1 MISDFSE
8 KVRGV
13 ISRCEML
20 EDGDTVI
27 VGLSGGADSTALLR
41 VLCELKTEY
50 NLNLIAAHVNHGI
63 RGAEADRDEAFCKEL
78 CKKLGVQ
85 IYAFHIDIPELAK
98 ERGVSLEV
106 AGRDA
111 RYEFF
116 TGLAGENGKIAT
128 AHNAQDTAETLLL
141 NLCRGTGLKGLTGI
155 PPVRF
160 VEHKAGC
167 RSDET
172 VSTMVIRPLIECTR
186 EEIEAYLESLGQ
198 DYVTDSTNL
207 EDDYT
212 RNRIR
217 HNVIPELVA
226 VNENAMGNITRC
238 ISTLK
243 DDSDFLEALAE
254 ELISSSDRGDG
265 LDTDA
270 LLAAPKPVL
279 SRAVSRL
286 AYDVCGRYPEKVHI
300 LKAMDMMK
308 IGRTDQVQIPGGAY
322 IRVEKGRLRIVK

>member
-13 ISRCEML
+13 VSRCEML

-116 TGLAGENGKIAT
+116 TGLAGEKGKIAT

-254 ELISSSDRGDG
+254 ELVSSSNRGDG

>member
-1 MISDFSE
+1 
-8 KVRGV
+8 
-13 ISRCEML
+13 ML

-116 TGLAGENGKIAT
+116 TGLAGEKGKIAT

-254 ELISSSDRGDG
+254 ELVSSSNRGDG

-286 AYDVCGRYPEKVHI
+286 AYDACGRYPEKVHI

>member
-254 ELISSSDRGDG
+254 ELVSSSNRGDG

>member
-116 TGLAGENGKIAT
+116 TGLAGEKGKIAT

-254 ELISSSDRGDG
+254 ELVSSSNRGDG

>member
-1 MISDFSE
+1 
-8 KVRGV
+8 
-13 ISRCEML
+13 ML

-116 TGLAGENGKIAT
+116 TGLAGEKGKIAT

-286 AYDVCGRYPEKVHI
+286 AYDACGRYPEKVHI
-300 LKAMDMMK
+300 VKAIDMMK

>member
-1 MISDFSE
+1 
-8 KVRGV
+8 
-13 ISRCEML
+13 ML

-254 ELISSSDRGDG
+254 ELVSSSNRGDG

-300 LKAMDMMK
+300 LKAMDIMK

>member
-1 MISDFSE
+1 
-8 KVRGV
+8 
-13 ISRCEML
+13 ML

-254 ELISSSDRGDG
+254 ELVSSSNRGDG

>member
-1 MISDFSE
+1 
-8 KVRGV
+8 
-13 ISRCEML
+13 ML

-116 TGLAGENGKIAT
+116 TGLAGEKGKIAT

-254 ELISSSDRGDG
+254 ELVSSSNRGDG

>member
-13 ISRCEML
+13 VSRCEML

>member
-116 TGLAGENGKIAT
+116 TGLAGEKGKIAT

-286 AYDVCGRYPEKVHI
+286 AYDACGRYPEKVHI
-300 LKAMDMMK
+300 VKAIDMMK